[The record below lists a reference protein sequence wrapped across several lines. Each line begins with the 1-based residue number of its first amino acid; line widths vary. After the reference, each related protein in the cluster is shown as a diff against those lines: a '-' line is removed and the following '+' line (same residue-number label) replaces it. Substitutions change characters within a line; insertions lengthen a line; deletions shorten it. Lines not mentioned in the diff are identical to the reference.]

1 MDYKKLVS
9 LLALSTLALAACDTA
24 DEEPS
29 PEPQIEDGAVDDAET
44 DTDTDTDTDGADSDS
59 ADSSQD
65 PHSLIDSIQGSD
77 LDYTSDVELEITG
90 GTWTQ
95 QGYTFTPED
104 GEATVEGSA
113 AGEGDIFAYVLQDG
127 VVVEMPEVDAGAFT
141 FTAPAEDGDTE
152 YQVGVSDEELWAVG
166 DEADP
171 TELDRVE
178 NVIILAPAAE

>member
-1 MDYKKLVS
+1 M
-9 LLALSTLALAACDTA
+9 ALAACDTA

-29 PEPQIEDGAVDDAET
+29 PDPQIEDGAVDT
-44 DTDTDTDTDGADSDS
+44 DTDTDTDADTDADSDS
-59 ADSSQD
+59 DDSAQD
-65 PHSLIDSIQGSD
+65 PHSIIDNIEGSD
-77 LDYTSDVELEITG
+77 LDYTADVELEITG

-104 GEATVEGSA
+104 GEATVAGSA

-127 VVVEMPEVDAGAFT
+127 VVIEMPEVDAGAFT